1 MARKQHAIVIETE
14 GRDSGKMFILNE
26 MSATQSEK
34 WAARALLAMAKSGM
48 EVPDDIATGG
58 LAGVAA
64 LGIKALGGMAFE
76 DAEPLL
82 DEMFS
87 MVSFVPDPSRPT
99 IKRGYGGLGP
109 LIEDDIEEISTRLR
123 LRKELFF
130 LHINFIMPVAGSI
143 SASLPVTGA
152 TMPNT

>member
-1 MARKQHAIVIETE
+1 MARKQHTIVIETE
-14 GRDSGKMFILNE
+14 GRDKSKMFILNE
-26 MSATQSEK
+26 MSATQAEK

-48 EVPDDIATGG
+48 DIPDDIATAG

-64 LGIKALGGMAFE
+64 LGVKALGGMSFE

-87 MVSFVPDPSRPT
+87 MVSFVPDPARPA
-99 IKRGYGGLGP
+99 IKRGYGGVGP
-109 LIEDDIEEISTRLR
+109 IIEDDIEEISTRLR

-130 LHINFIMPVAGSI
+130 LHVNFSMPVAGSI
-143 SASLPVTGA
+143 SASLPATGA
-152 TMPNT
+152 STPNT